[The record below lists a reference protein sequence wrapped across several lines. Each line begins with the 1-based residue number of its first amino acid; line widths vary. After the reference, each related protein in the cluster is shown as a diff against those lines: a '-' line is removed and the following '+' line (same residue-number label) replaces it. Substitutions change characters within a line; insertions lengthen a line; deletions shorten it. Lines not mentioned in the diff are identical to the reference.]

1 MADVAGSQED
11 LSDVWLAR
19 TYGSLIP
26 VRDLAKVLG
35 FNSAASLREAH
46 SAGRLQIPLFKMTGR
61 RGWFAYA
68 GDVGAFL
75 RARVAHSRAREETAQ

>member
-1 MADVAGSQED
+1 MADAAGSQED

-19 TYGSLIP
+19 TYGSLIH

-35 FNSAASLREAH
+35 FSSAASLREAH

-75 RARVAHSRAREETAQ
+75 RSRVAYSHAKEEASQ